1 MREVLN
7 GISEKV
13 KSIFA
18 VSLITLFAVLMFIT
32 LIMYLPVDFN
42 NDKIFK
48 VLALCEIALILI
60 ISMSMYRLLK
70 KDFSI
75 MRKAAAETR
84 DAVSDVEIVNN
95 MSYGILYVD
104 SYGKIKI
111 ANRAMCDFIGLEQSS
126 LIDKYIFNIAKENM
140 DIDYN
145 NEVIEKTIDVL
156 EEKRQAGIFELIN
169 NENEK
174 LNDSIVNSKIVY
186 DKDNNRNGLMVEVM
200 KLSDREIDME
210 KLMQV
215 EKLAAAGQMVA
226 GLAHEIKNSIC
237 SIRGLAQMMKK
248 KQRGE
253 NERYY
258 DVILEEINHTNSL
271 VQNLLSLTKTRNI
284 YENIEINRVI
294 NDIIPLIESSASY
307 NGVCVNLNIESNL
320 PKIFGN
326 REYIRQVIVN
336 IVQNAIEEL
345 NKNGRIDIKVW
356 LDKKDEYIKLEFKDN
371 GPGIKPEHLERI
383 FEPFFTTKE
392 GGSGLGLAISYE
404 IVRKHQGKMSAF
416 NNPEGG
422 ATFLIEF
429 PIKNSGEKYYKVS

>member
-7 GISEKV
+7 GIPEKI

-18 VSLITLFAVLMFIT
+18 VSLITLFAVLLFIT
-32 LIMYLPVDFN
+32 LIMYLPMDVN

-70 KDFSI
+70 KDLSI
-75 MRKAAAETR
+75 MKKAAADVR
-84 DAVSDVEIVNN
+84 DTISDVEIVNN

-111 ANRAMCDFIGLEQSS
+111 ANRAICDFIGLEQSS
-126 LIDKYIFNIAKENM
+126 LIDKYVFNIAKENM

-145 NEVIEKTIDVL
+145 NEVIEKAIDVL
-156 EEKRQAGIFELIN
+156 EAKRQAGIFELLN

-174 LNDSIVNSKIVY
+174 LNDSIVNSKIIY
-186 DKDNNRNGLMVEVM
+186 DKDNNRNGLMIEVM
-200 KLSDREIDME
+200 KLSDREINMD

-307 NGVCVNLNIESNL
+307 SGVCVNLNVESNL

-356 LDKKDEYIKLEFKDN
+356 LDRKDEHIKLEFKDN

-404 IVRKHQGKMSAF
+404 IVRKHQGRMSAF

-429 PIKNSGEKYYKVS
+429 PTKNSGEKYYKVS